1 MCVRS
6 SKHDMQVLLSSFLEA
21 RKKRERER
29 EREGNSLETVFQEAV
44 FLKSTLVLQEW
55 GDSVH
60 RYVVDNE
67 MNVIWNDKHLWAP

>member
-1 MCVRS
+1 MCDPRNTTCKFSFQVS
-6 SKHDMQVLLSSFLEA
+6 SRQE
-21 RKKRERER
+21 RRERER
-29 EREGNSLETVFQEAV
+29 EGEREGNSLETVFQEAV

>member
-1 MCVRS
+1 MCAILETRHAS
-6 SKHDMQVLLSSFLEA
+6 SPFKFP
-21 RKKRERER
+21 RGKKEERERER
-29 EREGNSLETVFQEAV
+29 EREGNSLETIFQEAV